1 VNAIVQLIER
11 VARWGAYA
19 AAFLILA
26 MSLWI
31 TYDVLG
37 RNLFGIASP
46 WAFDLSEYSLVWMTF
61 LAAPWILLR
70 DGHVRIEILVDVL
83 GKPAQRVL
91 GIVVSLIGFAACA
104 ILTWRTG
111 IAAIEY
117 YQNTVMMPRIW
128 HIPRI
133 WPYCILPIGGLM
145 LSLTFIARLALYIGN
160 SDPEGALK
168 AQHNSPDGA
177 SGSRQA

>member
-1 VNAIVQLIER
+1 MGTIVQLIER

-19 AAFLILA
+19 AAFLILG

-31 TYDVLG
+31 TYDVLA
-37 RNLFGIASP
+37 RNLFGAASP

-70 DGHVRIEILVDVL
+70 DGHVRIEILVEVL
-83 GKPAQRVL
+83 GKPAQRIL
-91 GIVVSLIGFAACA
+91 GIAVSLIGFTVCA
-104 ILTWRTG
+104 ILAWRTG

-117 YQNTVMMPRIW
+117 YQNNVMMPRIW

-133 WPYCILPIGGLM
+133 WPYCIVPIGSLM
-145 LSLTFIARLALYIGN
+145 LSVTFLVRLALYVSH
-160 SDPEGALK
+160 SDPEGALR
-168 AQHNSPDGA
+168 ARHGTADGHTE
-177 SGSRQA
+177 SRQA